1 MDHIILEELR
11 VLDLTRVAAGPYAT
25 RIIADFGAEVIKL
38 QTEKIATGA
47 ESNESA
53 YFRAWNRNKRS
64 ITLDLSYPEAK
75 DLFLELTR
83 ISDVV
88 VENFSPRV
96 MQNWGLNY
104 NNLKKIRPDLIMI
117 SMSAMG
123 QTGPWK
129 NFVAFGPTLQS
140 LGGLSY
146 LTSFSKDT
154 PLGLGY
160 AYADMIAGLYGV
172 VAILAALEY
181 RQQTGCGQ
189 YIDLSEYE
197 AVCTTIG
204 PTLLDAFINP
214 DNILPQGNSATHIP
228 AAPYGCYKCKGEERW
243 CTVAVFSEDEWRSLC
258 NVLGNP
264 SRAEDERFSSLSNRK
279 KNGLELDEWLGD
291 WMAKRSAEE
300 AVQLLQA
307 AGIPAGVV
315 QNAGDLAGDPHLHA
329 RNFFTALDGLDR
341 DGTKTDTSP
350 MKFIHHKNEPWRA
363 APSLGRDNYYV
374 YRELLGLT
382 EAEIKSYIERGIIA

>member
-1 MDHIILEELR
+1 MDPIILEELR
-11 VLDLTRVAAGPYAT
+11 VLDLTRVAAGPYTT

-38 QTEKIATGA
+38 QTKKIAAGA

-64 ITLDLSYPEAK
+64 ITLDLSYPEAR
-75 DLFLELTR
+75 DLFLELAR

-104 NNLKKIRPDLIMI
+104 NNLKKVRPDLIMI
-117 SMSAMG
+117 SLSAMG

-140 LGGLSY
+140 LGGLTY

-172 VAILAALEY
+172 VAILAALQY
-181 RQQTGCGQ
+181 RQKTGCGQ

-197 AVCTTIG
+197 AVCTTMG
-204 PTLLDAFINP
+204 PALLDAFINP
-214 DNILPQGNSATHIP
+214 DTILPEGNAATHIP
-228 AAPYGCYKCKGEERW
+228 AAPYGCYKCKGDERW
-243 CTVAVFSEDEWRSLC
+243 CVLAVFSEDEWQNLC
-258 NVLGNP
+258 NLLGNP
-264 SRAEDERFSSLSNRK
+264 SRAAEERFCSLSNRR
-279 KNGLELDEWLGD
+279 KNMSELDKWLAD
-291 WMAKRSAEE
+291 WMANRNVEE
-300 AVQLLQA
+300 AVELLQG
-307 AGIPAGVV
+307 AGIPAGIV

-329 RNFFTALDGLDR
+329 RNFFRELKGPDGD
-341 DGTKTDTSP
+341 DTQADTSP
-350 MKFIHHKNEPWRA
+350 IKFAGAKNGPWKA
-363 APSLGRDNYYV
+363 APSLGRDNNYV
-374 YRELLGLT
+374 YGKLLGLT
-382 EAEIKSYIERGIIA
+382 EAQINRYIERGIIG

>member
-1 MDHIILEELR
+1 
-11 VLDLTRVAAGPYAT
+11 
-25 RIIADFGAEVIKL
+25 
-38 QTEKIATGA
+38 KIATGA

>member
-1 MDHIILEELR
+1 MEELR

-25 RIIADFGAEVIKL
+25 RIMADFGAEVIKL
-38 QTEKIATGA
+38 QTKKIATGA

-160 AYADMIAGLYGV
+160 AYADMIAGLYAV
-172 VAILAALEY
+172 VAMLAALEY

-204 PTLLDAFINP
+204 PTLLDASINP

>member
-1 MDHIILEELR
+1 MDHIILKELR
-11 VLDLTRVAAGPYAT
+11 VLDLTRVAAGPFTT

-38 QTEKIATGA
+38 QTKKIATGA

-53 YFRAWNRNKRS
+53 YFRALNRNKRS

-75 DLFLELTR
+75 DLFFELTR

-104 NNLKKIRPDLIMI
+104 NNLKKVRPDLIMV

-140 LGGLSY
+140 LGGLTY

-160 AYADMIAGLYGV
+160 AYADMIAGLYGA
-172 VAILAALEY
+172 VAILAALGY
-181 RQQTGCGQ
+181 RRQTGCGQ
-189 YIDLSEYE
+189 YVDLSEYE
-197 AVCTTIG
+197 AVCTTMG
-204 PTLLDAFINP
+204 PALLDAFVNP
-214 DNILPQGNSATHIP
+214 NNILPEGNSAAHIP
-228 AAPYGCYKCKGEERW
+228 AAPYGCYRCKGDERW
-243 CTVAVFSEDEWRSLC
+243 CVVAVFSEDEWQSLC
-258 NVLGNP
+258 NLLGNP
-264 SRAEDERFSSLSNRK
+264 PRAGEDRFSSLSNRK
-279 KNGLELDEWLGD
+279 KNMLELDKWLAD
-291 WMAKRSAEE
+291 WMANRSAEE
-300 AVQLLQA
+300 AVKLLQS
-307 AGIPAGVV
+307 AGIPAGVI
-315 QNAGDLAGDPHLHA
+315 QNAVDLAGDPHLHA
-329 RNFFTALDGLDR
+329 RNFFRKLKEPDR
-341 DGTKTDTSP
+341 DDTRTDTSP
-350 MKFIHHKNEPWRA
+350 IKFASSKNGPWKA

-374 YRELLGLT
+374 YGKLLGLT
-382 EAEIKSYIERGIIA
+382 EAQIKRYIKRGIIG

>member
-1 MDHIILEELR
+1 MDHIILKELR
-11 VLDLTRVAAGPYAT
+11 VLDLTRVAAGPCAT
-25 RIIADFGAEVIKL
+25 RVIADFGAEVIKL
-38 QTEKIATGA
+38 QTKKIATGA

-64 ITLDLSYPEAK
+64 IALDLSYPEAK
-75 DLFLELTR
+75 ELFLKLTR

-88 VENFSPRV
+88 IENFSPRV
-96 MQNWGLNY
+96 MQNWGLDY
-104 NNLKKIRPDLIMI
+104 NTLKKVRPDLIMV

-129 NFVAFGPTLQS
+129 NLVAFGPTLQS
-140 LGGLSY
+140 LGGLTY

-160 AYADMIAGLYGV
+160 AYADMIAGLYGAA
-172 VAILAALEY
+172 AILAALHY

-214 DNILPQGNSATHIP
+214 HNIPPQGNAAIHIS
-228 AAPYGCYKCKGEERW
+228 AAPYGCYKCKGDERW
-243 CTVAVFSEDEWRSLC
+243 CAIAVFRDDEWQRLC
-258 NVLGNP
+258 NLLGNP
-264 SRAEDERFSSLSNRK
+264 SRAGEERFSSLSNRK
-279 KNGLELDEWLGD
+279 KNKVELDKWLAD

-300 AVQLLQA
+300 AVQLLQDA
-307 AGIPAGVV
+307 SIPAGVV
-315 QNAGDLAGDPHLHA
+315 QNAGDLADDPHLHA
-329 RNFFTALDGLDR
+329 RKFFRELQEPDQ
-341 DGTKTDTSP
+341 DGTQTDTSP
-350 MKFIHHKNEPWRA
+350 IKFAGSKNGPWKA
-363 APSLGRDNYYV
+363 APLLGEDNNYV
-374 YRELLGLT
+374 YGKLLGLT
-382 EAEIKSYIERGIIA
+382 EAEIKRYKKKGIIG

>member
-1 MDHIILEELR
+1 MNHIILEELR
-11 VLDLTRVAAGPYAT
+11 VLDLTRVAAGPYTT

-38 QTEKIATGA
+38 QTKKIATGA

-75 DLFLELTR
+75 ELFLKLTR

-104 NNLKKIRPDLIMI
+104 DNLKKVRPDLIMI

-129 NFVAFGPTLQS
+129 NFVAFGPTIQS
-140 LGGLSY
+140 LGGLTY
-146 LTSFSKDT
+146 LTSFSKDK

-160 AYADMIAGLYGV
+160 AYADMIAGLYGA

-181 RQQTGCGQ
+181 RRQTGCGQ

-204 PTLLDAFINP
+204 PALLDAFINSN
-214 DNILPQGNSATHIP
+214 NILPEGNSATHIP
-228 AAPYGCYKCKGEERW
+228 AAPYGCYKCKGDERW
-243 CTVAVFSEDEWRSLC
+243 CAVAVFSDDEWQSLC
-258 NVLGNP
+258 NLLGNP
-264 SRAEDERFSSLSNRK
+264 SRAGEDRFSSLSNRK
-279 KNGLELDEWLGD
+279 KNKVELDKWLAD
-291 WMAKRSAEE
+291 WMANRSAEE
-300 AVQLLQA
+300 AVKLLQG
-307 AGIPAGVV
+307 AGIPAGII

-329 RNFFTALDGLDR
+329 RNFFAELKVPDR
-341 DGTKTDTSP
+341 DGTQTETSP
-350 MKFIHHKNEPWRA
+350 IKFSGAKNGLWKA

-374 YRELLGLT
+374 YGKLLGLT
-382 EAEIKSYIERGIIA
+382 ETQIKRYIKRGIIG

>member
-1 MDHIILEELR
+1 
-11 VLDLTRVAAGPYAT
+11 

-38 QTEKIATGA
+38 QTKKIATGA

-104 NNLKKIRPDLIMI
+104 NNLKKVRPDLIMI

-160 AYADMIAGLYGV
+160 AYADMIAGLYGA

-181 RQQTGCGQ
+181 RRQTGCGQ

-228 AAPYGCYKCKGEERW
+228 AAPYGCYKCSGDERW
-243 CTVAVFSEDEWRSLC
+243 CALAVFSEDEWQSLC

-264 SRAEDERFSSLSNRK
+264 SRTGEERFSSLSNRK
-279 KNGLELDEWLGD
+279 KNKVELDKWLAD
-291 WMAKRSAEE
+291 WMATRSAEE
-300 AVQLLQA
+300 AVKLLQG
-307 AGIPAGVV
+307 AGIPAGII

-329 RNFFTALDGLDR
+329 RNFFTELKEPDG
-341 DGTKTDTSP
+341 DGTQTDTSP
-350 MKFIHHKNEPWRA
+350 IKFTSAKNGPWKA

-374 YRELLGLT
+374 YGKLLGLT

>member
-1 MDHIILEELR
+1 MEELR

-25 RIIADFGAEVIKL
+25 RIMADFGAEVIKL
-38 QTEKIATGA
+38 QTKKIATGA

-160 AYADMIAGLYGV
+160 AYADMIAGLYAV
-172 VAILAALEY
+172 VAMLAALEY

-214 DNILPQGNSATHIP
+214 DNILPQGNSAEYIP

>member
-1 MDHIILEELR
+1 MEELR

-38 QTEKIATGA
+38 QTKKIATGA

-88 VENFSPRV
+88 LENFSPRV

-104 NNLKKIRPDLIMI
+104 NNLKKVRPDLIMI

-140 LGGLSY
+140 LGGLTY

-204 PTLLDAFINP
+204 PILLDAFINP
-214 DNILPQGNSATHIP
+214 NNILPQGNSATHIP
-228 AAPYGCYKCKGEERW
+228 AAPYGCYKCSGEERW
-243 CTVAVFSEDEWRSLC
+243 CTVAVFSEDEWQSLC

>member
-1 MDHIILEELR
+1 MDHNILGELR

-38 QTEKIATGA
+38 QTKKVATGA

-64 ITLDLSYPEAK
+64 ITLDLDYPEAK
-75 DLFLELTR
+75 DLFLKLTR

-88 VENFSPRV
+88 IENFSPRV

-104 NNLKKIRPDLIMI
+104 NILKKIRPDLIMI

-123 QTGPWK
+123 QTGPWE

-140 LGGLSY
+140 LGGLTY

-160 AYADMIAGLYGV
+160 AYADMIAGLYGA

-181 RQQTGCGQ
+181 RRQTGCGQ

-197 AVCTTIG
+197 AACTTIG
-204 PTLLDAFINP
+204 PSLLDAFVNR
-214 DNILPQGNSATHIP
+214 NNFLPEGNSATHIP
-228 AAPYGCYKCKGEERW
+228 AAPYGCYKCKGDERW
-243 CTVAVFSEDEWRSLC
+243 CAVAVFSEDEWQSLC
-258 NVLGNP
+258 NLLGNP
-264 SRAEDERFSSLSNRK
+264 SRVEDQRFSSLSNRK
-279 KNGLELDEWLGD
+279 NNKIELDKWLAD
-291 WMAKRSAEE
+291 WMAKHSAEE
-300 AVQLLQA
+300 AVELLQG
-307 AGIPAGVV
+307 AGIPAGII
-315 QNAGDLAGDPHLHA
+315 QNAGDLAEDPHLQA
-329 RNFFTALDGLDR
+329 RNFFMELKEPGR
-341 DGTKTDTSP
+341 DGTQTDTSP
-350 MKFIHHKNEPWRA
+350 IRFSGAKNGSWKA
-363 APSLGRDNYYV
+363 APSLGEDNYYV
-374 YRELLGLT
+374 YGELLGLT
-382 EAEIKSYIERGIIA
+382 QEEIKRYIEKGIIA

>member
-1 MDHIILEELR
+1 MEELR

-25 RIIADFGAEVIKL
+25 RIMADFGAEVIKL
-38 QTEKIATGA
+38 QTKKIATGA

-160 AYADMIAGLYGV
+160 AYADMIAGLYAV
-172 VAILAALEY
+172 VAMLAALEY

-228 AAPYGCYKCKGEERW
+228 AAPYGCYKCSGEERW
-243 CTVAVFSEDEWRSLC
+243 CTVAVFSEDEWQSLC

>member
-25 RIIADFGAEVIKL
+25 RIMADFGAEVIKL
-38 QTEKIATGA
+38 QTKKIATGA

-160 AYADMIAGLYGV
+160 AYADMIAGLYAV
-172 VAILAALEY
+172 VAMLAALEY

-228 AAPYGCYKCKGEERW
+228 AAPYGCYKCSGDERW
-243 CTVAVFSEDEWRSLC
+243 CALAVFSEDEWQSLC
-258 NVLGNP
+258 KVLGNP
-264 SRAEDERFSSLSNRK
+264 SRAGEERFSSLSNRK
-279 KNGLELDEWLGD
+279 KNKVELDKWLAD
-291 WMAKRSAEE
+291 WMADRSVEE
-300 AVQLLQA
+300 AVKLLQG
-307 AGIPAGVV
+307 AGIPAGII
-315 QNAGDLAGDPHLHA
+315 QNAGDLAADPHLHA
-329 RNFFTALDGLDR
+329 RNFFRELKAPDG
-341 DGTKTDTSP
+341 DGTQADTSP
-350 MKFIHHKNEPWRA
+350 IKFAGAKNGPWKA
-363 APSLGRDNYYV
+363 APSLGKDNYYV
-374 YRELLGLT
+374 YGKLLGLT
-382 EAEIKSYIERGIIA
+382 DAEIKRYIKRGIIG

>member
-1 MDHIILEELR
+1 LEELR

-25 RIIADFGAEVIKL
+25 RIMADFGAEVIKL
-38 QTEKIATGA
+38 QTKKIATGA

-160 AYADMIAGLYGV
+160 AYADMIAGLYAV
-172 VAILAALEY
+172 VAMLAALEY

-214 DNILPQGNSATHIP
+214 DNILPQGNSAEYIP

>member
-38 QTEKIATGA
+38 QTKKIATGV

-75 DLFLELTR
+75 DLFLKLIR

-88 VENFSPRV
+88 IENFSPRV

-104 NNLKKIRPDLIMI
+104 NTLKKVRPDLIMI

-140 LGGLSY
+140 LGGFTY

-160 AYADMIAGLYGV
+160 AYADMIAGLYGA
-172 VAILAALEY
+172 VAILAALQY
-181 RQQTGCGQ
+181 RRQTGCGQ

-197 AVCTTIG
+197 AICTTMG
-204 PTLLDAFINP
+204 PTLLDALVNRN
-214 DNILPQGNSATHIP
+214 NILPEGNAAAHID
-228 AAPYGCYKCKGEERW
+228 AAPYGCYKCKGDEKW
-243 CTVAVFSEDEWRSLC
+243 CAVAVFSDDEWQSLC
-258 NVLGNP
+258 NLLGRP
-264 SRAEDERFSSLSNRK
+264 SRTEAQRFSSLSNRK
-279 KNGLELDEWLGD
+279 NNKVELDKWLAD
-291 WMAKRSAEE
+291 WMAKHNAEE
-300 AVQLLQA
+300 AVQLLQG
-307 AGIPAGVV
+307 AGIPAGII
-315 QNAGDLAGDPHLHA
+315 QHAGDLAEDPHLHA
-329 RNFFTALDGLDR
+329 RKFFRELKAPGHH
-341 DGTKTDTSP
+341 GTQADTSP
-350 MKFIHHKNEPWRA
+350 IKFTGTKNGSWKA
-363 APSLGRDNYYV
+363 APSLGGDNNYV
-374 YRELLGLT
+374 YGKLLGLK
-382 EAEIKSYIERGIIA
+382 EAEIKRYIKRGIIG